1 MADTKMSWAIRPL
14 EFSQTTATGKPQSAS
29 SIRSMA
35 ADHEAAHA
43 VVGIRLEM
51 KLVKIDIAQRRV
63 TLSTDQQALLHGVT
77 RYDVA
82 DLEVVEGLTEVLLRR
97 ILFAAAPIIVEK
109 QRDADVP
116 DVCRNDI
123 AGVMRW
129 SAPLGLTFS
138 QTADVLAWAANTAYE
153 ILTADGGHAWR
164 SVAAELRKHRFLSP
178 AKVVSLV
185 RDSDQRWNR
194 QIASEAQPN
203 G

>member
-14 EFSQTTATGKPQSAS
+14 AFSQTTATGKPQSAS

-51 KLVKIDIAQRRV
+51 KLVKIHIAQRRV
-63 TLSTDQQALLHGVT
+63 TLPTGEQACSQGFT
-77 RYDVA
+77 EYDVM

-109 QRDADVP
+109 QRGADVCE
-116 DVCRNDI
+116 VCQDDI
-123 AGVMRW
+123 DGVERW
-129 SAPLGLTFS
+129 SAPLGLTPS
-138 QTADVLAWAANTAYE
+138 QTVDVFAWAANSAYG
-153 ILTADGGHAWR
+153 ILLSDGGHAWR
-164 SVAAELRKHRFLSP
+164 SVAAELLKHRFLSP

-194 QIASEAQPN
+194 RITS
-203 G
+203 